1 MIMSKDQLRAVFD
14 RISTWPEERQQELA
28 ELALQIEAEMS
39 DRAYQASGEELEAI
53 DEALAG
59 EVASE
64 EEIEAAFAAARRS

>member
-1 MIMSKDQLRAVFD
+1 M
-14 RISTWPEERQQELA
+14 
-28 ELALQIEAEMS
+28 ALQIEAEMS